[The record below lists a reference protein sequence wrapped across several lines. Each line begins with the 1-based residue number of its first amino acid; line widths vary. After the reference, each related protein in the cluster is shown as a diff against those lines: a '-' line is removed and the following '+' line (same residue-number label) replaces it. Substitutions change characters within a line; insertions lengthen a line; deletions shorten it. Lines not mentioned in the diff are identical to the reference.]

1 MPTELH
7 HSPPPT
13 QPMSFA
19 PVANPPAL
27 NAQQREA
34 ANVIAQLPA
43 MVRLQGQLDGTV
55 RNMESKINTARA
67 AGIEPPGALV
77 QMVAD
82 ARTRA
87 ATLRANLATIHDQV
101 RNAVREAVFRGW
113 LTQQQAI
120 DAGVFRAPPELAG
133 NGWNGLGIL
142 PLIIVVAAVVVLLLP
157 AFVVVALNTYKA
169 NAIAAQTQAVQSAA
183 QLQAWWTANGFSG
196 SPTDPTAPTP
206 GIIPG
211 ATRPTPGSITSSS
224 PNTRTTLDRVL
235 TAFSGTTKTALILAA
250 AAVVGVAFVKNRKA
264 KSHG

>member
-7 HSPPPT
+7 HYPPVATPPPLT
-13 QPMSFA
+13 
-19 PVANPPAL
+19 
-27 NAQQREA
+27 AQQQEA

-43 MVRLQGQLDGTV
+43 MVRLQGMLDGAV
-55 RNMESKINTARA
+55 RNMDAKLATARA

-82 ARTRA
+82 ARDRA

-157 AFVVVALNTYKA
+157 AAVVVALNAYKA
-169 NAIAAQTQAVQSAA
+169 NATAAQTQAVQSAA
-183 QLQAWWTANGFSG
+183 QLQAWWTANGFAG
-196 SPTDPTAPTP
+196 SPSDPTAPTP

-224 PNTRTTLDRVL
+224 PSTRTTLDRVL
-235 TAFSGTTKTALILAA
+235 TAFGGTTKTALILAA
-250 AAVVGVAFVKNRKA
+250 AAVVGVAFIKNRKA
-264 KSHG
+264 KTHG